1 VTMLLPFPIHL
12 KGVFGIPR
20 KLIALTHLMSP
31 GGISPNDAGSLSK
44 ELVLQPFSG
53 ALTSAASKPNETS
66 QSRLLRYGN
75 GRTRSRLDVVVHA
88 EKIRGIVS
96 PLERGDAI
104 TEFEI
109 CAATFG
115 KQLAIR
121 RCDS

>member
-1 VTMLLPFPIHL
+1 
-12 KGVFGIPR
+12 
-20 KLIALTHLMSP
+20 MSP

-53 ALTSAASKPNETS
+53 ARTSSASKPNETS

-75 GRTRSRLDVVVHA
+75 GRTRSRLDVLVHA

>member
-1 VTMLLPFPIHL
+1 
-12 KGVFGIPR
+12 
-20 KLIALTHLMSP
+20 MSP

-53 ALTSAASKPNETS
+53 ARTSSASKPNETS

-75 GRTRSRLDVVVHA
+75 GRTRSRLDVLVHA

-104 TEFEI
+104 AEFEI
-109 CAATFG
+109 CAATF
-115 KQLAIR
+115 KFCDRVAALKR
-121 RCDS
+121 R

>member
-1 VTMLLPFPIHL
+1 
-12 KGVFGIPR
+12 
-20 KLIALTHLMSP
+20 MSP

-53 ALTSAASKPNETS
+53 ARTSGASKPNETS
-66 QSRLLRYGN
+66 QSRLLRYCN

-109 CAATFG
+109 CAV
-115 KQLAIR
+115 LAP
-121 RCDS
+121 